1 MEISVL
7 LVLFTCVIAFVVLVV
22 TVLAPKRTCPE
33 CSRMLPRFRRPRNMM
48 QALWGGWTCPECST
62 HVSPSGRKIVAH

>member
-7 LVLFTCVIAFVVLVV
+7 LVLFTCVIAFVVLLVA
-22 TVLAPKRTCPE
+22 VLAPKRTCPE
-33 CSRMLPRFRRPRNMM
+33 CSHMLSRFRRPRSLM

-62 HVSPSGRKIVAH
+62 HVSRTGQKVVAP